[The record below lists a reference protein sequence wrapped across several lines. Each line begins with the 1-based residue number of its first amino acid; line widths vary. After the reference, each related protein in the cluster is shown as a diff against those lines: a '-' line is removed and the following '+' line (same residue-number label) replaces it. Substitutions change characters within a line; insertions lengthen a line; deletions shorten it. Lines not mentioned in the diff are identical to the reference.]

1 MDMYQ
6 VWNNNGNG
14 DVLVE
19 KSGDRKRAMKYAR
32 KTTGFTMVVIGDACD
47 CSIPHGKPII
57 AEFLNGHKT
66 YEAI

>member
-6 VWNNNGNG
+6 VWNNSGNG

-19 KSGDRKRAMKYAR
+19 KSGDRKRALKYAR
-32 KTTGFTMVVIGDACD
+32 KTTGFTMVVIGGAADCD
-47 CSIPHGKPII
+47 VPHGKPII
-57 AEFLNGHKT
+57 AEFMDGRKT